1 MTSATRTAI
10 TKLLYIIDDSTV
22 AAHVRREHTID
33 CTTADVARVRADMPV
48 KRRYGMGSGPVA
60 A

>member
-1 MTSATRTAI
+1 MTRDTRTAI
-10 TKLLYIIDDSTV
+10 TKLLYISDDSTV
-22 AAHVRREHTID
+22 AAHVRHEHGID

-48 KRRYGMGSGPVA
+48 KRPYGAGSGPVA